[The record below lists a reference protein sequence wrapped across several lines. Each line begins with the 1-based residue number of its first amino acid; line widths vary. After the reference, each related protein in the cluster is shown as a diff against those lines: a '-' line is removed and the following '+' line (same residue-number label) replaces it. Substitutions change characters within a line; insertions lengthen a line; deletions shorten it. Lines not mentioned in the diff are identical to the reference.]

1 MEQNANMYKYAGVP
15 LEKVYVSET
24 STDKCANT
32 HPTAA
37 SVGADLNGFAVQD
50 ACRQITARLEKY
62 RHKDPNMEFKDMAL
76 AAWLDRVDLSAH
88 GYYKTPGLLPYC
100 YCCCFTAAFFTAAVL
115 VRSRLVNDARSRLGL
130 GQARRPRIPLPR
142 LRRRRLRS

>member
-1 MEQNANMYKYAGVP
+1 MYKYAGVP

-88 GYYKTPGLLPYC
+88 GYYKTPGLLPYLLLLLLFYC
-100 YCCCFTAAFFTAAVL
+100 CFLYCCCTCPLTA
-115 VRSRLVNDARSRLGL
+115 SK
-130 GQARRPRIPLPR
+130 RRQI
-142 LRRRRLRS
+142 SAGIG

>member
-1 MEQNANMYKYAGVP
+1 MYKYAGVP

-62 RHKDPNMEFKDMAL
+62 MHKDPNMEFKDMAL

-88 GYYKTPGLLPYC
+88 GYYKTPGLLPYLLLLLLFYC
-100 YCCCFTAAFFTAAVL
+100 CFLYCCCTCPLTASKRRVYY
-115 VRSRLVNDARSRLGL
+115 RSRLGL
-130 GQARRPRIPLPR
+130 GEARRPCIPLPR

>member
-1 MEQNANMYKYAGVP
+1 MYKYAGVP

-88 GYYKTPGLLPYC
+88 GYYKTPGLLLYYC
-100 YCCCFTAAFFTAAVL
+100 FAATVLLLQDPRSAAL
-115 VRSRLVNDARSRLGL
+115 LLLYSSAHD
-130 GQARRPRIPLPR
+130 
-142 LRRRRLRS
+142 